1 MTALSSTGKCNT
13 IATLGRADSS
23 SLQTIDQWTAFFQPS
38 STMLGLMNAAAFL
51 PSPM

>member
-1 MTALSSTGKCNT
+1 MTALSLTGKCDT
-13 IATLGRADSS
+13 TATRAYAYSI